1 MTITVISFRRV
12 CNLLHTRLNSAW
24 AKTEFAHPTKLVGP
38 IFDKELRVSSRR
50 RRSYVLRVGYIALL
64 SVFIMSAWYST
75 VAVRSSGSGVY
86 QVSRLSLAA
95 TQMTATIV
103 WFQFIAAQVLAI
115 VMLSSAISDEVT
127 MGTLGVLMTTPITSF
142 QIVTGKLL
150 SRLLQLM
157 LLLAISLPLLAI
169 VRVFG
174 GVPWDYVVSSVCI
187 TLTAAVFAGALSL
200 LLSMVYRHAYTVII
214 VVISGYMLVFG
225 VLPGVLLA
233 AGMLGR
239 QAMYSWLALINPFWA
254 MAAATQRLSVP
265 STRAVSWPLHCV
277 VMLAATAGLLAV
289 AVWRVRKAAL
299 GDAFSS
305 RRELRLRRFLKRRGI
320 AGAENPGSRFAG
332 YIRPVTGRP
341 IVWKE
346 MSKGFI
352 GHGRGDVVII
362 ISLAAT
368 FVVMA
373 VLLLFNRGARN
384 ILPYYLTSGVS
395 LVVMVRLA
403 VFAAG
408 SITLEKEARTWP
420 ILLTTPLEDR
430 EIIRGKAVAA
440 FRRNLPLLL
449 AYFAL
454 FCVFFQFHAGQYRLH
469 QIVLYILCFAAG
481 LIGSILFV
489 IGSGC
494 YFGVRLRTTTAAV
507 AATVGL
513 YAAMN
518 YLLCGM
524 FNPFR
529 IWLYRAISRP
539 GMLWT
544 LYAMPMTTALI
555 NAAIGLLLARRA
567 VRRLRRDIF

>member
-1 MTITVISFRRV
+1 MTIEVIDFFSDVFNPVR
-12 CNLLHTRLNSAW
+12 
-24 AKTEFAHPTKLVGP
+24 LVGP

-50 RRSYVLRVGYIALL
+50 RRNYVLRVGYIALL
-64 SVFIMSAWYST
+64 SVFILSAWYST
-75 VAVRSSGSGVY
+75 VAVRSSGAGVY
-86 QVSRLSLAA
+86 QVSRLFQAA
-95 TQMTATIV
+95 TQMTTTIV

-150 SRLLQLM
+150 SKLLQLM

-169 VRVFG
+169 VRVLG
-174 GVPWDYVVSSVCI
+174 GVPWDYVVSSVFI
-187 TLTAAVFAGALSL
+187 TLTAAIFAGALSL
-200 LLSMVYRHAYTVII
+200 LLSMVYRRAYTVII

-225 VLPGVLLA
+225 VLPGLLLA

-239 QAMYSWLALINPFWA
+239 QAMHSWLALINPFWA
-254 MAAATQRLSVP
+254 MAAATQKLSVP
-265 STRAVSWPLHCV
+265 STRAVSWPVHCLV
-277 VMLAATAGLLAV
+277 ILAATAGLLAV

-299 GDAFSS
+299 GDVFSS

-320 AGAENPGSRFAG
+320 VSAENPGSRFTG

-341 IVWKE
+341 IIWKE
-346 MSKGFI
+346 MSKGLI
-352 GHGRGDVVII
+352 GHGRGDIVIVLT
-362 ISLAAT
+362 LAAA
-368 FVVMA
+368 FIVEA
-373 VLLLFNRGARN
+373 VLLLFNRGGRN
-384 ILPYYLTSGVS
+384 SILPYYLVSGVS

-430 EIIRGKAVAA
+430 EIIVGKAIAA
-440 FRRNLPLLL
+440 FRRNMPLLL
-449 AYFAL
+449 AYFTL
-454 FCVFFQFHAGQYRLH
+454 FGAFFLFHSRSIKLH
-469 QIVLYILCFAAG
+469 QVVLYILCFAAG
-481 LIGSILFV
+481 LIGSVLFV
-489 IGSGC
+489 LGSGS
-494 YFGVRLRTTTAAV
+494 YFGVRLRTTTTAV
-507 AATVGL
+507 AATAGL
-513 YAAMN
+513 YFAMS

-529 IWLYRAISRP
+529 IWLYRGIAGS
-539 GMLWT
+539 GMTWVLGI
-544 LYAMPMTTALI
+544 LPIATALI
-555 NAAIGLLLARRA
+555 NASIGVLFAQRA